1 MTTSNKEALEALMSG
16 IEYLVERAVANA
28 PFARVKNG
36 KIQSVNSDGT
46 YSVIIDGK
54 TYTNMRA
61 LNSSSFSANDIVKV
75 IIAQNDYS
83 NMFILG

>member
-61 LNSSSFSANDIVKV
+61 FNGGSFSANDIVKV

>member
-1 MTTSNKEALEALMSG
+1 MTTSNKEALDALMSG
-16 IEYLVERAVANA
+16 IEYLVAKAVANA

-36 KIQSVNSDGT
+36 RVQSANSDGT

-54 TYTNMRA
+54 TYDNITTV
-61 LNSSSFSANDIVKV
+61 NSASFSIGDIVKV